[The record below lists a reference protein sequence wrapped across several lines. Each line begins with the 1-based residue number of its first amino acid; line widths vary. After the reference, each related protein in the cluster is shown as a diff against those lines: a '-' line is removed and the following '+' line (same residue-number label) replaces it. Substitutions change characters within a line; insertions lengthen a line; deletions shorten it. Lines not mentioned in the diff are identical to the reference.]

1 MAGPYRHQALIEAPL
16 EDVWEVVIDPR
27 THPDWWPE
35 VMAVEG
41 PEQLSEG
48 GEYVRKTA
56 SLVPFVDAVET
67 IWVVERLDH
76 LREARFRCT
85 VSGAMARFTLT
96 SAQADTY
103 VELEADIDPTS
114 LKWRLVKPVFGLQ
127 FKKWIIDVL
136 DALPAAIRSRADAGA
151 AVQKQA

>member
-16 EDVWEVVIDPR
+16 EEVWEVVTDPR

-35 VMAVEG
+35 VVGVEA
-41 PEQLSEG
+41 PDELAEG
-48 GEYVRKTA
+48 GEYVRRTA
-56 SLVPFVDAVET
+56 SSIPFVDAVDT
-67 IWVVERLDH
+67 IWVAERLDH

-85 VSGAMARFTLT
+85 ASGAVARFTLT
-96 SAQADTY
+96 SAQEDTY

-114 LKWRLVKPVFGLQ
+114 FRWRLAKPVFGLQ

-136 DALPAAIRSRADAGA
+136 DALPGAIRSRVDAGA
-151 AVQKQA
+151 SAPK